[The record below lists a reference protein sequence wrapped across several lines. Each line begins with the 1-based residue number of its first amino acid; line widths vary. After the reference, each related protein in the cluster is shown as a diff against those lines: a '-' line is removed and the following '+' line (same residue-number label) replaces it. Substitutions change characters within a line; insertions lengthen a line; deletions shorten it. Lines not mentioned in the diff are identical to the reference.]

1 LAESK
6 KELKNSKKELTNCKR
21 LLTREQRNGEK
32 LSQYKIENK
41 DLREKI
47 EELESQKKSKSYNS
61 IANWTQ
67 KTGYS
72 II

>member
-1 LAESK
+1 MLEILDEEF
-6 KELKNSKKELTNCKR
+6 ELQL
-21 LLTREQRNGEK
+21 
-32 LSQYKIENK
+32 
-41 DLREKI
+41 
-47 EELESQKKSKSYNS
+47 EEIPFYNNNS